1 MSLEKSS
8 TEPLPCSSDR
18 QVNALLSNVVTQL
31 LEYTDK
37 QVERLNQ
44 LAQIGVALSTTRNID
59 ELLEMIVDQA
69 RAFTNSDGGTL
80 YLTTDD
86 EQALQFKI
94 VQTES
99 LKIRMGGI
107 RGAPINWPPV
117 PLFVNATPNMANVSA
132 AAASRREVL
141 NIPDVYE
148 AIEFNFEGT
157 RKFDASTG
165 YRSKSMLVVPLKNHE
180 DSIIGVLQLINATDP
195 ETGELLPYDKSSQQL
210 TTALASQAAVAI
222 TNTRLINDLQAL
234 FEAFIQAIAS
244 AIDEKSPYTG
254 GHIARVANLT
264 LEIAKRIN
272 QVSEGHFAAVH
283 FTDDELTE
291 LRIAG
296 WLHDTGKIT
305 TPEAVVDKRTKL
317 EAIFDRKELVRYRFE
332 TAIANTRHACAE
344 SILNLYRQGEWTA
357 EKEAG
362 IIAERD
368 SQILSLMDD
377 YRFLDESN
385 VTAEFVP
392 DAAIARIMKISEMTV
407 TTTKGEEKML
417 TEDELKNMLIRK
429 GNLTVEERKIIENHA
444 TMTIKIL
451 NKLPFPKKLRR
462 VPEYAGGHHEK
473 LDGTGYPLGLK
484 GDQIALQARI
494 MALADV
500 FEALSAKD
508 RPYKKEKK
516 LSEVLKI
523 MGFMAKDS
531 HLDGDVLK
539 FFLEQKMHIDYAKE
553 HLNEDQLDIE

>member
-1 MSLEKSS
+1 MSSGNDSLAN
-8 TEPLPCSSDR
+8 LPCSSDR
-18 QVNALLSNVVTQL
+18 QVNALLTNVVNQL
-31 LEYTDK
+31 LEFTDK

-44 LAQIGVALSTTRNID
+44 LAGIGVALSTTRNID

-99 LKIRMGGI
+99 LHIRMGGI
-107 RGAPINWPPV
+107 KGSPINWPPV
-117 PLFVNATPNMANVSA
+117 PLTVNGEPNMNNVSA
-132 AAASRREVL
+132 AAANRREVL
-141 NIPDVYE
+141 NIPDVYT
-148 AIEFNFEGT
+148 ADEFNFEGT

-180 DSIIGVLQLINATDP
+180 DSIIGVLQLLNATDP
-195 ETGELLPYDKSSQQL
+195 ETGELLAYDKSNQQL

-264 LEIAKRIN
+264 LDIAKRIN
-272 QVSEGHFAAVH
+272 EVKEGPFADIHFS
-283 FTDDELTE
+283 DDELAE

-305 TPEAVVDKRTKL
+305 TPECVVDKRTKL

-332 TAIANTRHACAE
+332 TAIANVRHASAE
-344 SILNLYRQGEWTA
+344 AILGLYRNGDWNA
-357 EKEAG
+357 EKEAE

-368 SQILSLMDD
+368 RRIAQLTDD
-377 YRFLDESN
+377 NKFIEDNN

-392 DAAIARIMKISEMTV
+392 DASIERIKNISEMTCQ
-407 TTTKGEEKML
+407 TTRGEEKML
-417 TEDELKNMLIRK
+417 TPDELKNLLIRK

-451 NKLPFPKKLRR
+451 GKLPFPKKLKR

-484 GDQIALQARI
+484 GEEIALQARI

-508 RPYKKEKK
+508 RPYKKEKT

-523 MGFMAKDS
+523 MGFMAKDA
-531 HLDGDVLK
+531 HLDKDVLE
-539 FFLEQKMHIDYAKE
+539 FFLAQKMHIDYANE
-553 HLNEDQLDIE
+553 HLNPEQIDVA